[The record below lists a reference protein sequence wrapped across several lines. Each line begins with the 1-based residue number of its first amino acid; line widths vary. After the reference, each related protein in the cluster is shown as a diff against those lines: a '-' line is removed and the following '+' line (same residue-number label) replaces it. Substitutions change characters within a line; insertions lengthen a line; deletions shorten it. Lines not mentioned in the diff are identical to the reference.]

1 MYKIKIFCDF
11 CTSEACKT
19 NFEKVFNSKNCDSYG
34 EDKDFF
40 ITNGEYYTHAIIMNK
55 ATPYL
60 TIPKENVV
68 GLAFEPRELL
78 NLNQEFINYA
88 KKHIGKYLIGQS
100 AGLPE
105 LFIEHY
111 AFMWHNNPHRSISF
125 NEKKYAMSIVLSEK
139 VFAPGH
145 KYRHDLTNEILN
157 NNLPIHIYG
166 RGANNFLNHVNNNNN
181 IKGPFNIDNLPYE
194 KYMFS
199 ICIENFQSSDYISE
213 KILDSLYHNCV
224 PIYLGAKNIDNYANN
239 VIHLKGEL
247 KHDIELLTN
256 IVKDPLRYYNA
267 TYNEENLRN
276 FNFFE
281 NIQKFF

>member
-1 MYKIKIFCDF
+1 
-11 CTSEACKT
+11 
-19 NFEKVFNSKNCDSYG
+19 
-34 EDKDFF
+34 
-40 ITNGEYYTHAIIMNK
+40 
-55 ATPYL
+55 
-60 TIPKENVV
+60 
-68 GLAFEPRELL
+68 
-78 NLNQEFINYA
+78 
-88 KKHIGKYLIGQS
+88 
-100 AGLPE
+100 
-105 LFIEHY
+105 
-111 AFMWHNNPHRSISF
+111 
-125 NEKKYAMSIVLSEK
+125 
-139 VFAPGH
+139 
-145 KYRHDLTNEILN
+145 
-157 NNLPIHIYG
+157 
-166 RGANNFLNHVNNNNN
+166 
-181 IKGPFNIDNLPYE
+181 
-194 KYMFS
+194 MFS